1 LRAAAQI
8 LSEIMRAILCAGLL
22 AGVLL
27 TSKGSRLGFADVQA
41 AGGSQTSTSDTKPT
55 VYVSDFEIDVAPR
68 ISGAG
73 NKPPSGS
80 GFIALQSGRQNPE
93 EETRKRASQLV
104 DWMST
109 KVMVA
114 LQKAGYP
121 AVRMHRG
128 DARPDSG
135 VQIRGLF
142 AEVDSENHWRR
153 AVIHS
158 ADDAGKMQALVAV
171 ANLSKPEQALYE
183 FAPLPGNEPGP
194 GAVITLSPYV
204 PLTRFD
210 LSKDANED
218 AFQKIAPRIVDDLTA
233 LLNANPTAISK

>member
-1 LRAAAQI
+1 
-8 LSEIMRAILCAGLL
+8 MRAILCATLL
-22 AGVLL
+22 AGLLL
-27 TSKGSRLGFADVQA
+27 TSKWSVLFAEGHGGGGAQA
-41 AGGSQTSTSDTKPT
+41 STTDDKPT
-55 VYVSDFEIDVAPR
+55 VYVSDFELDVAPKP
-68 ISGAG
+68 AG
-73 NKPPSGS
+73 TGNRPPR
-80 GFIALQSGRQNPE
+80 GFAFAAQQPGRQNPE

-109 KVMVA
+109 KVMAA

-128 DARPDSG
+128 DARPESG

-142 AEVDSENHWRR
+142 AEIDSENHWRR

-183 FAPLPGNEPGP
+183 VAQMPGNEPGP

-204 PLTRFD
+204 PLTKFD
-210 LSKDANED
+210 VSKDAKED
-218 AFQKIAPRIVDDLTA
+218 VFQKIAPRIVDDLTA
-233 LLNANPTAISK
+233 LLNANPAAVSP

>member
-1 LRAAAQI
+1 
-8 LSEIMRAILCAGLL
+8 MRAILCATLL
-22 AGVLL
+22 AGLLL
-27 TSKGSRLGFADVQA
+27 TSKWSGLEFAEGHGGGGAQA
-41 AGGSQTSTSDTKPT
+41 STSDSKPT
-55 VYVSDFEIDVAPR
+55 VYVSDFEIDVAPK
-68 ISGAG
+68 SAGAD
-73 NKPPSGS
+73 NRPPSGLRFAAQQP
-80 GFIALQSGRQNPE
+80 GGQNPE

-109 KVMVA
+109 KVMAA

-128 DARPDSG
+128 DARPEKG

-171 ANLSKPEQALYE
+171 ANLSKPEQVLYE
-183 FAPLPGNEPGP
+183 VAQMPGNEPGP

-204 PLTRFD
+204 PLTKFD
-210 LSKDANED
+210 VSKDAKED
-218 AFQKIAPRIVDDLTA
+218 VFQKIAPRIVDGLTA
-233 LLNANPTAISK
+233 LLNANPAAVSQ